1 LSGSEFKFRFVR
13 SLAEVDPLAWDA
25 CANPASIP
33 ADQAFAS
40 GDEAQFERYNPFI
53 SHAFLNAMEVSGST
67 SDRTGW
73 APLHVLVEDEGGR
86 LVACAPCYLKSHS
99 MGEYVFDYA
108 WADAYER
115 AGGRYY
121 PKLQVSVPFTPA
133 QGRRL
138 LVAAGAQAQA
148 ARDKLIE
155 GLEALRE
162 ETGAS
167 SIHVTFPLKSECDAL
182 EAAGYLARTG
192 KQFHFFNKGY
202 ASFEGFLEALAS
214 RKRKSIRR
222 ERREAAQGVEIHP
235 LTGADIT
242 EEHWD
247 AFYHFYMDTGARK
260 WGRPYLTRA
269 FFSQIGETMAER
281 ILLVMVRSND
291 RWIAGAI
298 NFIGDDA
305 LYGRNWGALEEKPFL
320 HFEVCYYQAIEFAIA
335 RGLKRVEAGA
345 QGEHKLARGYQPVT
359 TYSAHSIADPRLS
372 RAVADFLVREREAV
386 AEEIDLYSEHVP
398 FRRDLPFQRD
408 LSREEPE

>member
-1 LSGSEFKFRFVR
+1 MSGSEFKFRFVR
-13 SLAEVDPLAWDA
+13 SLADVDPLAWDL
-25 CANPASIP
+25 CANPADP
-33 ADQAFAS
+33 VLAPE
-40 GDEAQFERYNPFI
+40 DEGQFERFNPFI
-53 SHAFLNAMEVSGST
+53 SHAFLNALEISGSAIT
-67 SDRTGW
+67 REGW
-73 APLHVLVEDEGGR
+73 APFHVLVEDGSGR
-86 LVACAPCYLKSHS
+86 LAACAPCYLKSHS

-138 LVAAGAQAQA
+138 LVASGHGAPA
-148 ARDKLIE
+148 ARAKLIE
-155 GLEALRE
+155 ALEALRE

-167 SIHVTFPLKSECDAL
+167 SIHVTFPVKSDCDAL
-182 EAAGYLARTG
+182 EEAGYLPRTG

-202 ASFEGFLEALAS
+202 GAFDDFLADLAS
-214 RKRKSIRR
+214 RKRKSIKR
-222 ERREAAQGVEIHP
+222 ERRDALNDGVEIHR
-235 LTGADIT
+235 LTGADIS

-247 AFYHFYMDTGARK
+247 AFFHFYMDTGARK

-269 FFSQIGETMAER
+269 FFSQIGETMADR
-281 ILLVMVRSND
+281 ILLVMVRRNG

-305 LYGRNWGALEEKPFL
+305 LYGRNWGALEERPFL
-320 HFEVCYYQAIEFAIA
+320 HFEVCYYQAIEFAIS

-372 RAVADFLVREREAV
+372 RAVADFLVHEREAV
-386 AEEIDLYSEHVP
+386 AQEIDLYGEHVP
-398 FRRDLPFQRD
+398 FRRDLA
-408 LSREEPE
+408 REESE

>member
-13 SLAEVDPLAWDA
+13 SLADVDPLAWDL
-25 CANPASIP
+25 CANPADP
-33 ADQAFAS
+33 VLAPE
-40 GDEAQFERYNPFI
+40 DEGQFERFNPFI
-53 SHAFLNAMEVSGST
+53 SHAFLNALEISGSAIA
-67 SDRTGW
+67 REGW
-73 APLHVLVEDEGGR
+73 APFHVLVEDGSGR
-86 LVACAPCYLKSHS
+86 LAACAPCYLKSHS

-138 LVAAGAQAQA
+138 LVASGDKAPA
-148 ARDKLIE
+148 ARAKLIE
-155 GLEALRE
+155 ALEALRE

-182 EAAGYLARTG
+182 EEAGYLPRTG

-202 ASFEGFLEALAS
+202 GAFDDFLADLAS
-214 RKRKSIRR
+214 RKRKSIKR
-222 ERREAAQGVEIHP
+222 ERRDALNDGVEIHR
-235 LTGADIT
+235 LTGADIS

-247 AFYHFYMDTGARK
+247 AFFHFYMDTGARK

-269 FFSQIGETMAER
+269 FFSQIGETMADR
-281 ILLVMVRSND
+281 ILLVMVRRNG

-305 LYGRNWGALEEKPFL
+305 LYGRNWGALEERPFL
-320 HFEVCYYQAIEFAIA
+320 HFEVCYYQAIEFAIS

-372 RAVADFLVREREAV
+372 RAVADFLVHEREAV
-386 AEEIDLYSEHVP
+386 AQEIDLYGEHVP
-398 FRRDLPFQRD
+398 FRRDLA
-408 LSREEPE
+408 REESE

>member
-1 LSGSEFKFRFVR
+1 MSGSEFKFRFVR
-13 SLAEVDPLAWDA
+13 SLADVDPLAWDL
-25 CANPASIP
+25 CANPADP
-33 ADQAFAS
+33 VLAPE
-40 GDEAQFERYNPFI
+40 DEGQFERFNPFI
-53 SHAFLNAMEVSGST
+53 SHAFLNALEISGSAIT
-67 SDRTGW
+67 REGW
-73 APLHVLVEDEGGR
+73 APFHVLVEDGSGR
-86 LVACAPCYLKSHS
+86 LAACAPCYLKSHS

-138 LVAAGAQAQA
+138 LVASGHGAPA
-148 ARDKLIE
+148 ARAKLIE
-155 GLEALRE
+155 ALEALRE

-167 SIHVTFPLKSECDAL
+167 SIHVTFPVKSECDAL
-182 EAAGYLARTG
+182 EEAGYLPRTG

-202 ASFEGFLEALAS
+202 GAFDDFLADLAS
-214 RKRKSIRR
+214 RKRKSIKR
-222 ERREAAQGVEIHP
+222 ERRDALNDGVEIHR
-235 LTGADIT
+235 LTGADIS

-247 AFYHFYMDTGARK
+247 AFFHFYMDTGARK

-269 FFSQIGETMAER
+269 FFSQIGETMADR
-281 ILLVMVRSND
+281 ILLVMVRRNG

-305 LYGRNWGALEEKPFL
+305 LYGRNWGALEERPFL
-320 HFEVCYYQAIEFAIA
+320 HFEVCYYQAIEFAIS

-372 RAVADFLVREREAV
+372 RAVADFLVHEREAV
-386 AEEIDLYSEHVP
+386 AQEIDLYGEHVP
-398 FRRDLPFQRD
+398 FRRDLA
-408 LSREEPE
+408 REESE

>member
-1 LSGSEFKFRFVR
+1 
-13 SLAEVDPLAWDA
+13 
-25 CANPASIP
+25 
-33 ADQAFAS
+33 
-40 GDEAQFERYNPFI
+40 
-53 SHAFLNAMEVSGST
+53 MEVSGSA

-73 APLHVLVEDEGGR
+73 APFHVLVEDEGGR
-86 LVACAPCYLKSHS
+86 LAACAPCYLKSHS

-121 PKLQVSVPFTPA
+121 PKLQVSAPFTPA

-138 LVAAGAQAQA
+138 LVAAGAGAQA

>member
-13 SLAEVDPLAWDA
+13 SLADVDPLAWDL
-25 CANPASIP
+25 CANPADP
-33 ADQAFAS
+33 VLAPE
-40 GDEAQFERYNPFI
+40 DEGQFERFNPFI
-53 SHAFLNAMEVSGST
+53 SHAFLNALEISGSAIA
-67 SDRTGW
+67 REGW
-73 APLHVLVEDEGGR
+73 APFHVLVEDGSGR
-86 LVACAPCYLKSHS
+86 LAACAPCYLKSHS

-138 LVAAGAQAQA
+138 LVASGHGAPA
-148 ARDKLIE
+148 ARAKLIE
-155 GLEALRE
+155 ALEALRE

-167 SIHVTFPLKSECDAL
+167 SIHVTFPVKSECDAL
-182 EAAGYLARTG
+182 EEAGYLPRTG

-202 ASFEGFLEALAS
+202 GAFDDFLADLAS
-214 RKRKSIRR
+214 RKRKSIKR
-222 ERREAAQGVEIHP
+222 ERRDALNDGVEIHR
-235 LTGADIT
+235 LTGADIS

-247 AFYHFYMDTGARK
+247 AFFHFYMDTGARK

-269 FFSQIGETMAER
+269 FFSQIGETMADR
-281 ILLVMVRSND
+281 ILLVMVRRNG

-305 LYGRNWGALEEKPFL
+305 LYGRNWGALEERPFL
-320 HFEVCYYQAIEFAIA
+320 HFEVCYYQAIEFAIS

-372 RAVADFLVREREAV
+372 RAVADFLVHEREAV
-386 AEEIDLYSEHVP
+386 AQEIDLYGEHAP
-398 FRRDLPFQRD
+398 FRRDLA
-408 LSREEPE
+408 REEIE